1 MESYIFLIIGL
12 IAGAAIGW
20 LVASRRSGT
29 LAAGSDQG
37 LVSAE
42 ALVAAQA
49 EVQTLRIQLAS
60 TEATANGLNAQ
71 LAQSA
76 AEKRERDERDREE
89 NKLLQAL
96 APVKV
101 HLEQMQLTVAT
112 LEKERTEQFGS
123 IQQQLKS
130 AIESDE
136 QLRKQTQALSQAL
149 TSNNVRGV
157 WGEAQLRKLVE
168 LAGLIKHADFDE
180 QATISTNAG
189 AGRADMVINLP
200 GGKSLAI
207 DSKVPFSAYQEASAI
222 SELATGEEAARR
234 TRLIG
239 DHVKAVKAHIDALGT
254 KSYWSGLDSSPDFVI
269 AFIPS
274 ESLLSAAL
282 DADPALLEYA
292 FKKNVALASPV
303 SLFSVLKTINFI
315 WRQNADESSVRNM
328 IKLGKEL
335 YERVGKVAEH
345 ADKLGRSI
353 TTTVKDYNQFVSSLE
368 GRMLVTA
375 RKLND
380 LDENAL
386 GTEEIQAP
394 KELEVAPVQLTASE
408 LTSTPEIE
416 K

>member
-1 MESYIFLIIGL
+1 MESFIFLGIGL
-12 IAGAAIGW
+12 VVGALIGW
-20 LVASRRSGT
+20 LIAARKSGSST
-29 LAAGSDQG
+29 VNDESQDLRVKLA
-37 LVSAE
+37 SAE
-42 ALVAAQA
+42 A
-49 EVQTLRIQLAS
+49 TIS
-60 TEATANGLNAQ
+60 GLNGQ

-76 AEKRERDERDREE
+76 AEKRDRDERDREE

-101 HLEQMQLTVAT
+101 HLEQMQQTVAT

-180 QATISTNAG
+180 QATISTNSG

-234 TRLIG
+234 ARLIAE
-239 DHVKAVKAHIDALGT
+239 HVKAVKAHIDALGT
-254 KSYWSGLDSSPDFVI
+254 KAYWSGLDASPDFVI

-353 TTTVKDYNQFVSSLE
+353 TSTVKDYNQFVSSLE

-386 GTEEIQAP
+386 GTEEISAP
-394 KELEVAPVQLTASE
+394 KELEIAPVQLTASE
-408 LTSTPEIE
+408 LAVAPEIE

>member
-1 MESYIFLIIGL
+1 MESFIFLGIGLLVGAVIGWL
-12 IAGAAIGW
+12 IAG
-20 LVASRRSGT
+20 RRPAQIATGDQANELRVK
-29 LAAGSDQG
+29 LA
-37 LVSAE
+37 SAE
-42 ALVAAQA
+42 A
-49 EVQTLRIQLAS
+49 TI
-60 TEATANGLNAQ
+60 TGLNTQ
-71 LAQSA
+71 LVQNA

-96 APVKV
+96 APVKDR
-101 HLEQMQLTVAT
+101 LEQMQLTVSS

-234 TRLIG
+234 TRLISE
-239 DHVKAVKAHIDALGT
+239 HVKAVKAHIDALGT
-254 KSYWSGLDSSPDFVI
+254 KSYWSGLEASPDFVI

-353 TTTVKDYNQFVSSLE
+353 TSTVKDYNQFVSSLE

-386 GTEEIQAP
+386 GTEDIAAP
-394 KELEVAPVQLTASE
+394 KELEVAPLQLTASE
-408 LTSTPEIE
+408 LTETPEI
-416 K
+416 KK

>member
-1 MESYIFLIIGL
+1 MESFIFLAVGL
-12 IAGAAIGW
+12 IAGALIGW
-20 LVASRRSGT
+20 LVASRKT
-29 LAAGSDQG
+29 QTATD
-37 LVSAE
+37 SAE
-42 ALVAAQA
+42 PQ
-49 EVQTLRIQLAS
+49 ELRIRLA
-60 TEATANGLNAQ
+60 TAEATIVGLNGQ
-71 LAQSA
+71 LAQNLT
-76 AEKRERDERDREE
+76 EKQQRDERDREE
-89 NKLLQAL
+89 NRLLQAL

-149 TSNNVRGV
+149 TSNNIRGV

-180 QATISTNAG
+180 QATISTSG
-189 AGRADMVINLP
+189 GSGRADMVINLP

-207 DSKVPFSAYQEASAI
+207 DSKVPFSAYQEASSI
-222 SELATGEEAARR
+222 SELATGEELARR
-234 TRLIG
+234 TRLIAE
-239 DHVKAVKAHIDALGT
+239 HVKAVKAHIDALAT
-254 KSYWSGLDSSPDFVI
+254 KSYWTGLESSPDFVI

-328 IKLGKEL
+328 IRLGKEL

-345 ADKLGRSI
+345 AEKLGRSI
-353 TTTVKDYNQFVSSLE
+353 TSTVKDYNQFVSSLE

-386 GTEEIQAP
+386 GTESISAP
-394 KELEVAPVQLTASE
+394 KELDVAPVQLTASE
-408 LTSTPEIE
+408 LTEVQEIE

>member
-1 MESYIFLIIGL
+1 MESFIFLGIGL
-12 IAGAAIGW
+12 VVGALIGW
-20 LVASRRSGT
+20 LVAARKSGPAAVT
-29 LAAGSDQG
+29 DDAQDLRVKLA
-37 LVSAE
+37 SAE
-42 ALVAAQA
+42 ATIA
-49 EVQTLRIQLAS
+49 
-60 TEATANGLNAQ
+60 GLNGQ
-71 LAQSA
+71 LAQNA
-76 AEKRERDERDREE
+76 AEKRDRDERDREE

-234 TRLIG
+234 ARLIAE
-239 DHVKAVKAHIDALGT
+239 HVKAVKAHIDALGT
-254 KSYWSGLDSSPDFVI
+254 KAYWSGLDASPDFVI

-353 TTTVKDYNQFVSSLE
+353 TSTVKDYNQFVSSLE

-386 GTEEIQAP
+386 GTEEISAP

-408 LTSTPEIE
+408 LAQTPEIE